1 MLKSGLSVD
10 QMALTPNARE
20 AALLV
25 QQAWPSIVF
34 TSGRRFP
41 LDQARAMAKN
51 SLVYGVDWLT
61 QTYKNREMVAALA
74 SWVSMD
80 ARASTEAGRTQGFY
94 EILVTNPSVNVM
106 AMPHVRGD
114 AWDAQCPRFVDGRID
129 EQQVLDIKWTIEHL
143 TRLLGLELVLI
154 REGAHRVI
162 HAQYQPFTDTRMI

>member
-1 MLKSGLSVD
+1 MLKPGLTIE
-10 QMALTPNARE
+10 QMALTPRASE

-41 LDQARAMAKN
+41 LDQASAMAKN
-51 SLVYGVDWLT
+51 SLVYGTDWLG
-61 QTYKNREMVAALA
+61 QTYKNHEMVAALT

-114 AWDAQCPRFVDGRID
+114 AWDAQCPRFADGQVD
-129 EQQVLDIKWTIEHL
+129 EQQVLDIKWTIERL
-143 TRLLGLELVLI
+143 TRLLGLELVLT

-162 HAQYQPFTDTRMI
+162 HAQYKATIDTVRI